1 MANKSKY
8 KTNLMLQ
15 SFLHRACSFCLCS
28 VILGNAGFAL
38 SAAGQFQGLFVENI
52 EMRRI
57 GVIK

>member
-15 SFLHRACSFCLCS
+15 SLLHRACAFCLCR

-38 SAAGQFQGLFVENI
+38 RAGGQFHGLFVENI
-52 EMRRI
+52 
-57 GVIK
+57 